1 MCAADDNKAQG
12 GPVYWRSSKL
22 LDQKTNRKLGQIIL
36 VTLSLK
42 DDLYGIVFN
51 IIRIVEM

>member
-12 GPVYWRSSKL
+12 VPGYWRSSKL
-22 LDQKTNRKLGQIIL
+22 LDKKTNRKLGQIIL

-42 DDLYGIVFN
+42 DDLYGTVFN